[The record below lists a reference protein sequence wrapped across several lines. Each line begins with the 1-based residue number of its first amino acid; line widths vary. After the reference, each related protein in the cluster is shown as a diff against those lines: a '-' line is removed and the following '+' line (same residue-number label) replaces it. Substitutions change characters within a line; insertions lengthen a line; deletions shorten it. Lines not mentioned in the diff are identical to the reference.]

1 MYDVVQQVFNGPMD
15 RGYNRTLAIDVFKTG
30 KITARIVEGQKKSD
44 ETQAQSKMRLG
55 YMGHLTLIAEEVVKF
70 TERHPPDVLSDT
82 VIEQVLDND
91 WVNYVELTLSETR
104 ERDNAILGGV
114 RPDQSIGGRGLPAAV
129 NATSSTALADAGLN
143 GATGLDSMDF
153 SNGTGASNAGF
164 GLGGGNSLLSGFGSS
179 SDEEDEEMDEE
190 LNDEDRG
197 GNGGS
202 EVGNNIYT
210 PPHLSIAGTLLRFAD
225 EEEDEDEDED
235 DYEDYEMMLNESD
248 LSSSNVGSLLPRN
261 F

>member
-1 MYDVVQQVFNGPMD
+1 MD
-15 RGYNRTLAIDVFKTG
+15 RGFNRTLAIDVFKTG
-30 KITARIVEGQKKSD
+30 KITARIVEGQRKSD

-70 TERHPPDVLSDT
+70 TERHPSEVLSDT

-129 NATSSTALADAGLN
+129 STTASTALADAGLN
-143 GATGLDSMDF
+143 GSTGLDGMDF
-153 SNGTGASNAGF
+153 SNSTGALNAGF
-164 GLGGGNSLLSGFGSS
+164 GLGGNSLLSGFGSS
-179 SDEEDEEMDEE
+179 SDEEDEEMDED
-190 LNDEDRG
+190 LNDDDRG
-197 GNGGS
+197 GNGGL
-202 EVGNNIYT
+202 EVGENIYNPS
-210 PPHLSIAGTLLRFAD
+210 PPIGALIDDLAD
-225 EEEDEDEDED
+225 SHDED
-235 DYEDYEMMLNESD
+235 DEDYELMEHENA
-248 LSSSNVGSLLPRN
+248 LSLFNDGPLFPGRH